1 MHASNTFNT
10 NVKDVIT
17 QLKKIKIIPQYGIVE
32 YTDATAVTQSC
43 FSKCVCKKI
52 SHDRIT

>member
-32 YTDATAVTQSC
+32 YTA
-43 FSKCVCKKI
+43 SKCVCKKI